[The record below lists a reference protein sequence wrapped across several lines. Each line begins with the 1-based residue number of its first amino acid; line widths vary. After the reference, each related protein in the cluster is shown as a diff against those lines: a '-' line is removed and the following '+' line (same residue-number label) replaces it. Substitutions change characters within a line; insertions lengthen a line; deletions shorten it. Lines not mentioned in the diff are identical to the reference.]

1 MLSSCLC
8 YRLVFNK
15 PNGLAKPLVE
25 RTCNL
30 LHIKLIKCFTPHSLC
45 ALAYNKGQRHTGKA
59 ISGLQLMPGTQSLHL
74 SPLLSL
80 FACWS
85 YFALAEILLEHEKM
99 RCDCSTRKNHILHI
113 NTHTVY
119 IFIWQAVVVAVVAPC
134 IFPHHLYRSASLSLS
149 LAARQQFI
157 TFQSLGSSIMPH
169 TYFSSSRAKRSQWT
183 VAWVELC

>member
-1 MLSSCLC
+1 MLSSWLC

-15 PNGLAKPLVE
+15 PNGLAKLLVE

-45 ALAYNKGQRHTGKA
+45 ALAYNKGKRHTGKA
-59 ISGLQLMPGTQSLHL
+59 ISALQLMPGTQSQ
-74 SPLLSL
+74 SL
-80 FACWS
+80 C
-85 YFALAEILLEHEKM
+85 LLELLCLGGNPL
-99 RCDCSTRKNHILHI
+99 RTRKNALWLQHREKPLHI

-119 IFIWQAVVVAVVAPC
+119 IFIWQAVVVAAVAPC
-134 IFPHHLYRSASLSLS
+134 IFPHHLYRSAPSLS

-169 TYFSSSRAKRSQWT
+169 TYFSSSSSQSSAKRSQWT